1 VTTSRWLMGLVL
13 IAVLLGVAAGMWIF
27 GALT

>member
-1 VTTSRWLMGLVL
+1 VSTSRWLMVLVL
-13 IAVLLGVAAGMWIF
+13 IAVLLGVGAGMWIF